1 MRSLFQ
7 SNLASWKRNL
17 TCLDHYLC
25 SNIVYV
31 APIQKLFI
39 DPKIKMTS
47 LFLSGAQSLI
57 PNQTNTSWLFCGAI
71 IHLGPLFCLVFRPR
85 ELFWDP
91 FYFSFI
97 LTMSQGTLPLAQ
109 NSLRMIWRCMGYW
122 GTLTKMWKNY
132 RKILLVWNIGEMIGN
147 WDLTLI
153 NAKWCI
159 FLKRMTIQALNYLCG
174 NNLKAVSEVEDL
186 RIHITS
192 NLLPYH
198 LLNADT
204 PLIWTLSMAPS
215 VSIEMGFDRTPCLVP
230 SCLKCGKQKTW
241 QHEPSRSIMQW
252 TMGTFSMDAKDAG
265 KDEQQKFALRL
276 SHDT

>member
-1 MRSLFQ
+1 
-7 SNLASWKRNL
+7 
-17 TCLDHYLC
+17 
-25 SNIVYV
+25 
-31 APIQKLFI
+31 
-39 DPKIKMTS
+39 
-47 LFLSGAQSLI
+47 
-57 PNQTNTSWLFCGAI
+57 
-71 IHLGPLFCLVFRPR
+71 
-85 ELFWDP
+85 
-91 FYFSFI
+91 
-97 LTMSQGTLPLAQ
+97 MSQGTFPLAQ

-186 RIHITS
+186 GIHITS

-215 VSIEMGFDRTPCLVP
+215 VSIEMGFDRTPCLIP
-230 SCLKCGKQKTW
+230 RCLKCGKQKTW

-265 KDEQQKFALRL
+265 KDEQQKNLLFAFPMIPSIEPKSQSLLNQSEHACVRGSCIPKL
-276 SHDT
+276 WNLEEIPFTPIIKLQTVTVSHLTRTVSWNSFISLLMLCKAVLY

>member
-1 MRSLFQ
+1 
-7 SNLASWKRNL
+7 
-17 TCLDHYLC
+17 
-25 SNIVYV
+25 
-31 APIQKLFI
+31 
-39 DPKIKMTS
+39 
-47 LFLSGAQSLI
+47 
-57 PNQTNTSWLFCGAI
+57 
-71 IHLGPLFCLVFRPR
+71 
-85 ELFWDP
+85 
-91 FYFSFI
+91 
-97 LTMSQGTLPLAQ
+97 MSQGTFPLAQ

-132 RKILLVWNIGEMIGN
+132 RKILLVWNIGAMIGN

-159 FLKRMTIQALNYLCG
+159 ILKRMTIQALNYLCG

-186 RIHITS
+186 GIHITS